1 MNGKPDEF
9 GLMPEASNVYRKN
22 ENRCRNDSGWSR
34 ISSEDVF
41 SIIMQTLWV

>member
-22 ENRCRNDSGWSR
+22 DNKYRYDSGWSR
-34 ISSEDVF
+34 ISSIDTF
-41 SIIMQTLWV
+41 SINMQTLWV